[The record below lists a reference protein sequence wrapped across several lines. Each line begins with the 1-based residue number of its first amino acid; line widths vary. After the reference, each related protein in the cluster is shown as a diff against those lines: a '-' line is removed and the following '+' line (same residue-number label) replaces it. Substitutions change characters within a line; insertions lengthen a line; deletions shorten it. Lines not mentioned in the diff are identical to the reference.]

1 MKKKITNNLGMK
13 LLSILAATIIWLI
26 IVNVDDAVTTK
37 KLTLTVQETNTNAV
51 TDENF
56 TYEPV
61 SGQRATIV
69 ISGRSS
75 VLYNISAEDFIAT
88 ADLSKLSI
96 TDAVFVDVEQ
106 TNESIRTDGRVE
118 IISNTNTYTIKRE
131 KLAEESFSLVPSKT
145 GEEAEGYYATGY
157 QISPNTVTI
166 RGSSTAVSKIKEV
179 VLDIDVSGASESF
192 TRKVTPKVYAEDGTE
207 IDTSKLTFNGK
218 ALFDVSVDVT
228 VQPTKNVNIRFTTS
242 GTPSYGYEVTDV
254 TAVPETVL
262 VAGPKDV
269 LDKLT
274 EIPMSLDIS
283 GQSQSIEKNLL
294 YDDVLKQ
301 IDESLQLVRSNDRE
315 NGLAVTVTI
324 EKKEGKSV
332 VLDFSDI
339 GLENTQDGYTYD
351 LASETKTIGVD
362 VMAVP
367 SVLEGFTETDIK
379 ASMDVSG
386 LSEGEHTVLIDLKS
400 EKAVTFMRTQI
411 AVNIL
416 VTKNE

>member
-37 KLTLTVQETNTNAV
+37 KLTLAVQERNTNAV
-51 TDENF
+51 TDENY

-61 SGQRATIV
+61 SGQKATIV

-75 VLYNISAEDFIAT
+75 VLYNISADDFIAT

-131 KLAEESFSLVPSKT
+131 KLDEESFSLVPSKR

-166 RGSSTAVSKIKEV
+166 RGSSTSVSKIKEV
-179 VLDIDVSGASESF
+179 VLDIDVSGASKSF
-192 TRKVTPKVYAEDGTE
+192 TRKVTPKVYGEDGAE

-218 ALFDVSVDVT
+218 ELFDVTVDVT
-228 VQPTKNVNIRFTTS
+228 VQPTKDVKVSFTTT
-242 GTPSYGYEVTDV
+242 GMPAYGYEVTGV

-262 VAGPKDV
+262 VAGPKEV

-274 EIPMSLDIS
+274 EIPMTLDIT
-283 GQSQSIEKNLL
+283 GQSGSIEKNLL

-301 IDESLQLVRSNDRE
+301 LGESLQLVRSNDRE
-315 NGLAVTVTI
+315 NGLAVTVSI

-332 VLDFSDI
+332 DVNFDSI
-339 GLENTQDGYTYD
+339 SLENVQTGYTYD
-351 LASETKTIGVD
+351 LASDIKSIGVD

-367 SVLEGFTETDIK
+367 SVLENFGAADIK
-379 ASMDVSG
+379 SSINVAG
-386 LSEGEHTVLIDLKS
+386 LEEGEHTVFIYLKS
-400 EKAVTFMRTQI
+400 DKAVTFIKPQL

-416 VTKNE
+416 VTKDA